1 MTLREFLSVIPCDT
15 ELRFLNFVGDN
26 ASPEREGLT
35 CVRDFF
41 DKPAYSMFM
50 GSEVLTAKPCIS
62 IGGKP
67 MLEVR
72 IRSAGYFI

>member
-1 MTLREFLSVIPCDT
+1 MTLREFLTVIPCET

-41 DKPAYSMFM
+41 EKPVYSMFM

-62 IGGKP
+62 ISGKP

-72 IRSAGYFI
+72 IRSTGYLS